1 MLLVINTASETPY
14 TPKTGANPLRGEY
27 VINRGS
33 VDNPNYQPNTKPDI
47 NYRGAAYDFGF
58 NKSPNG
64 VIEYR
69 SNNFN
74 GALKGKL
81 LVCRFSGGG
90 DIMVLEPG
98 SMLKQNNKAASTD
111 DHIYDITHAATGAS
125 NYGLE
130 GMNGFANPLDLV
142 EDTLTGNLYISE
154 FNWNENPNSISQITL
169 LKANKKDIEQSKP
182 TVYASGKR

>member
-1 MLLVINTASETPY
+1 
-14 TPKTGANPLRGEY
+14 

-33 VDNPNYQPNTKPDI
+33 VDNPYYQQNTKPDI

-64 VIEYR
+64 VIEYK
-69 SNNFN
+69 SNAFN

-98 SMLKQNNKAASTD
+98 LMVKLKTKNSMAD
-111 DHIYDITHAATGAS
+111 DRIFDITHAATGVS

-130 GMNGFANPLDLV
+130 GMNGFANPLDLT
-142 EDTLTGNLYISE
+142 EDVVTGNLYISE

-169 LKANKKDIEQSKP
+169 LKVNKKVDEQIKP
-182 TVYASGKR
+182 VVYASGKH